1 MADNKT
7 DSIIKYVND
16 MLARQEERIVVLTGR
31 TEYAR
36 FSFELTG
43 VDFVRSRKI
52 EGSTIDEIVD
62 SCVKEILV
70 VGLAE
75 DIKYSPSPLP
85 DPEGD
90 TEFKVTGCI
99 HLPKEKKLAEDKVTP
114 YICPIGNI
122 LSTVILENAGYE
134 MGSIRN
140 SEIHHN
146 RNECILKG
154 TLCRNAITALNQ
166 GGFPPAR
173 KPARLR
179 RFLAGR
185 LTTCFG
191 RP

>member
-1 MADNKT
+1 MADNKS

-43 VDFVRSRKI
+43 ADFVRSRKL
-52 EGSTIDEIVD
+52 EGSTIDEMLDNCI
-62 SCVKEILV
+62 KEILA

-75 DIKYSPSPLP
+75 DITYAPSPLP

-114 YICPIGNI
+114 FICPIGNI
-122 LSTVILENAGYE
+122 LSTVILENGGYE

-140 SEIHHN
+140 SEIHHDK
-146 RNECILKG
+146 NECILRG
-154 TLCRNAITALNQ
+154 TLCRNVDEAI
-166 GGFPPAR
+166 AR
-173 KPARLR
+173 MEQE
-179 RFLAGR
+179 G
-185 LTTCFG
+185 
-191 RP
+191 